1 MVGVWAG
8 RCRWDSSVGQS
19 GRTAHL
25 VFAEQARVGGNLIQ
39 FWHGWVQRGMPGEE
53 SQLSMLGS
61 GWDFE
66 TTP

>member
-1 MVGVWAG
+1 M
-8 RCRWDSSVGQS
+8 GQS

-53 SQLSMLGS
+53 SQLSMLSS